1 MDCRVLPRFACR
13 PRNDGMEVYMLT
25 FPQIDPIMI
34 HLGPLA
40 IHWYGVAYVVGML
53 LGWQYAIWLAK
64 RYVPTITKVQID
76 DFMMWALAGIVVGGR
91 LGHILFFEL
100 DRYLAHPLEIFM
112 TWKGGMSFHGGM
124 LGVTIAFI
132 LYCRKKNISL
142 LRFADIFSAITPI
155 GLFLGRLA
163 NFINGELYG
172 RVTDVSWGMI
182 FPYGGPVPRHPSQ
195 IYEAFLEGLV
205 LLLILHIGWRI
216 AASRDV
222 PGRLTGIF
230 LLGYGI
236 ARTLVEFVREPEVI
250 HVIFGIDFTMGQ
262 LLSLPMIMGG
272 IYLIWQPKV
281 CLKRVE
287 CP

>member
-1 MDCRVLPRFACR
+1 M
-13 PRNDGMEVYMLT
+13 
-25 FPQIDPIMI
+25 FPQIDPVMI

-40 IHWYGVAYVVGML
+40 VHWYGVAYVVGML
-53 LGWQYAIWLAK
+53 VGWQYALWLAK
-64 RYVPTITKVQID
+64 RYVLSITKVQID
-76 DFMMWALAGIVVGGR
+76 DFMMWALGGIIIGGR
-91 LGHILFFEL
+91 LGHVLFFQL
-100 DRYLAHPLEIFM
+100 DRYLADPLQIFM
-112 TWKGGMSFHGGM
+112 TWEGGMSFHGGM

-172 RVTDVSWGMI
+172 RVTDVSWGMV
-182 FPYGGPVPRHPSQ
+182 FPYGGALPRHPSQ

-205 LLLILHIGWRI
+205 LLIILHIGWRV
-216 AASRDV
+216 AAIRDV

-230 LLGYGI
+230 LLGYGL
-236 ARTLVEFVREPEVI
+236 ARTMVEFVREPEVM
-250 HVIFGIDFTMGQ
+250 HVVLGMNVTMGQ
-262 LLSLPMIMGG
+262 LLSLPMIIGG
-272 IYLIWQPKV
+272 IYFIWQPKV